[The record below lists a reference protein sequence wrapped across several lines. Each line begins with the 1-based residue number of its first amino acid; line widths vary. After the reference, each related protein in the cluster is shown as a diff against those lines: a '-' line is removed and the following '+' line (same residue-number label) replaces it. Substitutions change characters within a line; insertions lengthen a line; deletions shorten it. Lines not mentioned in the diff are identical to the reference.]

1 MEGGSSGRGGVSS
14 TEVGIPEAWLDTE
27 AAKIAEKN
35 HALLRQVSTRISH
48 LSQNEHAMSDTVG
61 PAAVE
66 VDGELLRP
74 SRNYADDRAQNSS
87 ATSTVHPR
95 TSSTSPISAAPEV
108 GSRDVVYSSMSLGS
122 DRRSDLVPNLTFEDE
137 AKGKFTTPRGIE
149 EMVQGLKA
157 EVRKMNNRI
166 KELEEGSEVEG
177 SVHSESSEP
186 STLKRIQEWFEELV
200 PVKNDKVKPGTARSN
215 RSKSSLLRISTARS
229 VSNQSSVKS
238 EQILGASIK
247 KINRDVCRIVAE
259 SKSKKSSLLSSA
271 ADSQSEEGS
280 IAGNDDC
287 EAPEQGLSDEQA
299 EALLRT
305 WGKNEL
311 VEKVTPKWVVFLRLL
326 MRPMPI
332 MLWIASL
339 IEGIIGNYADM
350 AILLFIQFANAS
362 ISFYESTKAGDAV
375 AALKA
380 SLKPKATVKRN
391 NVWAEIDATLLVPGD
406 RVLLA
411 AGSAVPADCIVNGG
425 IIEVDQSA
433 M

>member
-1 MEGGSSGRGGVSS
+1 M
-14 TEVGIPEAWLDTE
+14 
-27 AAKIAEKN
+27 
-35 HALLRQVSTRISH
+35 
-48 LSQNEHAMSDTVG
+48 
-61 PAAVE
+61 
-66 VDGELLRP
+66 
-74 SRNYADDRAQNSS
+74 
-87 ATSTVHPR
+87 
-95 TSSTSPISAAPEV
+95 
-108 GSRDVVYSSMSLGS
+108 
-122 DRRSDLVPNLTFEDE
+122 
-137 AKGKFTTPRGIE
+137 
-149 EMVQGLKA
+149 
-157 EVRKMNNRI
+157 
-166 KELEEGSEVEG
+166 
-177 SVHSESSEP
+177 
-186 STLKRIQEWFEELV
+186 
-200 PVKNDKVKPGTARSN
+200 
-215 RSKSSLLRISTARS
+215 
-229 VSNQSSVKS
+229 KS

-311 VEKVTPKWVVFLRLL
+311 VEKVTSKWLVFLRLL